1 MCRTQCGQR
10 LARRTLRLVPSP
22 DLERSLDENALA
34 ALLASG
40 SGWERAGHTLTKTFK
55 RSGFSDAVAFVNAI
69 AKEANAADHHPDIHI
84 EAYRRVRVVLTTHLT
99 GGISDAD
106 IQLAR
111 RIDELA
117 GA

>member
-1 MCRTQCGQR
+1 M
-10 LARRTLRLVPSP
+10 PSP
-22 DLERSLDENALA
+22 DRERTLDENALA

-40 SGWERAGHTLTKTFK
+40 SGWEREGQALTKTFK
-55 RSGFSDAVAFVNAI
+55 RSGFSDAVAFVNEI
-69 AKEANAADHHPDIHI
+69 AKAANAADHHPDIHI
-84 EAYRRVRVVLTTHLT
+84 EAYRRVRVVLTTHVT

-106 IQLAR
+106 LQLAR